1 MMMRR
6 RRHMTRTITAAAAV
20 FATALVGGTLH
31 AALSADPAI
40 QVASDRP
47 LMIHEAGVARFVTTD
62 TGMARF
68 ITTDTPR
75 SPLQRGLQKLG
86 FTLPGRKP
94 LIITDETVQK
104 ARELGVATVKTSED
118 GNRTLT
124 IQTPS
129 EWTFTLEN
137 E

>member
-1 MMMRR
+1 MMKR

-20 FATALVGGTLH
+20 FATAFVGGTLH
-31 AALSADPAI
+31 AALS
-40 QVASDRP
+40 SDSTIHVEATRP

-75 SPLQRGLQKLG
+75 SPLIRGLQKLG
-86 FTLPGRKP
+86 VVGSGDTP
-94 LIITDETVQK
+94 IVISDETLRK
-104 ARELGVATVKTSED
+104 AHDVGVATVRTGED
-118 GNRTLT
+118 GGRTLT

-129 EWTFTLEN
+129 EWVFDLKDE
-137 E
+137 